1 MSQASS
7 ETALRYISMLRFIP
21 KYPAKRTVKEI
32 EYHLDNLDYSVSK
45 RTIERDLIK
54 LENYFG
60 LHCDDRSK
68 PHGWSF
74 IEGSRGIELAA
85 MDKVEALSL
94 QMAEKYLKDL
104 LPHNNYERIN
114 NLFKQ
119 ANSLL
124 ENAPNTELITW
135 ADKVRIAH
143 DSQRLIAPEID
154 PSIQDIVY
162 RALLSE
168 NKLSIHYKKTNAKKP
183 EKRIINPLGLILQ
196 GVVHRII
203 CTMSPDFKIIRHLP
217 LHRFKDAEELDESI
231 DVPEFFDID
240 LFILEENLGF
250 PKSDKKEKVKLSFRE
265 WSGYH
270 LTETPLS
277 ENQVIKEEDGKLLLE
292 ASVRLTE
299 QLRWWILGFAEDVE
313 VIEPESLRE
322 DIIDNINR
330 MRNIYS

>member
-1 MSQASS
+1 MLSPSS
-7 ETALRYISMLRFIP
+7 SIPISSP
-21 KYPAKRTVKEI
+21 K
-32 EYHLDNLDYSVSK
+32 
-45 RTIERDLIK
+45 
-54 LENYFG
+54 
-60 LHCDDRSK
+60 
-68 PHGWSF
+68 
-74 IEGSRGIELAA
+74 
-85 MDKVEALSL
+85 
-94 QMAEKYLKDL
+94 
-104 LPHNNYERIN
+104 
-114 NLFKQ
+114 
-119 ANSLL
+119 
-124 ENAPNTELITW
+124 PN
-135 ADKVRIAH
+135 
-143 DSQRLIAPEID
+143 PEID

-168 NKLSIHYKKTNAKKP
+168 NKLSIDYKKTNAKKP

-231 DVPEFFDID
+231 DAPEFFDID
-240 LFILEENLGF
+240 SFITEENLGF